1 MTRTLG
7 VALLALGLVVG
18 GVVPAAAAD
27 DARWSM
33 QAMVGPAIGNIGASW
48 LASGSVAVPV
58 AGPVTILGEVGAV
71 RRAPFD
77 EAGEIAVTL
86 PGFVPATDVKV
97 NAYHVNA
104 NVLVAPWQTERV
116 RPYVTAGLGSF
127 TSETVGRSVRDGAT
141 LSERER
147 ETNFATNLG
156 AGLALRLNDWLG
168 LTGDYRSFFVRREG
182 STPVVHQARAGV
194 TLFFDGLFRR

>member
-1 MTRTLG
+1 MTRTFG
-7 VALLALGLVVG
+7 VALLVLGLVIG
-18 GVVPAAAAD
+18 GVAPAVAAD

-33 QAMVGPAIGNIGASW
+33 QAMIGPAAGSIGTSW
-48 LASGSVAVPV
+48 LASGSVALPV
-58 AGPVTILGEVGAV
+58 AGPVAVLGEVGAV

-77 EAGEIAVTL
+77 EAGEIALPL
-86 PGFVPATDVKV
+86 PGFVPSPDVKV

-104 NVLVAPWQTERV
+104 NVLVSRWQTARV

-127 TSETVGRSVRDGAT
+127 TAETVGRGVRDGAT
-141 LSERER
+141 LYERER

-182 STPVVHQARAGV
+182 STPAVHQARAGV
-194 TLFFDGLFRR
+194 TLYFDGLLRR

>member
-7 VALLALGLVVG
+7 VALLALALAIG
-18 GVVPAAAAD
+18 GVAPAVAAD

-33 QAMVGPAIGNIGASW
+33 QATVGPAAGSIGTAW
-48 LASGSVAVPV
+48 LASGSVAVPL
-58 AGPVTILGEVGAV
+58 AGPVTVLGEVGTL

-77 EAGEIAVTL
+77 EADEIALSL
-86 PGFVPATDVKV
+86 PGFVPASDVKV

-104 NVLVAPWQTERV
+104 NVLVTPWQTERV

-127 TSETVGRSVRDGAT
+127 TAETVGRGDRDGAT
-141 LSERER
+141 LYERDR

-156 AGLALRLNDWLG
+156 AGVALRLNDWLG
-168 LTGDYRSFFVRREG
+168 LTGDYRSFFVRREE
-182 STPVVHQARAGV
+182 STPVVHQARAGL